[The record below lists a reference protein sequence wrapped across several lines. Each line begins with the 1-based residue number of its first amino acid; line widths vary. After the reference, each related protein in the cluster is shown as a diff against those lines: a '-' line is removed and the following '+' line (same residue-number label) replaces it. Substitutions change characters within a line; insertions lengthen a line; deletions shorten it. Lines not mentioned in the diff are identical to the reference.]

1 MDLRL
6 RGLHDIDPESVPLP
20 HGTEVVTRVDRL
32 AGERRIPQGAVGR
45 VVRVDGDSVH
55 VRVVGVGEAIY
66 ARGEVSPRKAGQLR
80 FARQREAAWSALC
93 PCVVLDAVVGS
104 QAWGL
109 ADASSDVDRRGVFV
123 LPFSWT
129 SGLAAPPAEL
139 VSADGSATYWEV
151 GKAVRQALRADPNTL
166 EVFFAPAV
174 EISDCMGQ
182 WLRDERD
189 AFVSGEIYGSF
200 GRYALSQ
207 AKKLRQSL
215 LLAEH
220 RSLLLAWLAAAPDTT
235 LDQAAVRLADATGI
249 SAPSQADRLLR
260 AREYIKQLYRSLH
273 DQALIAE
280 ANFAGLVDLA
290 QRGAAELELPRELRP
305 KNAYNLLRLIATAI
319 EWLRTGAVD
328 LAVREPLRTRLL
340 EIKSGAVPLAAVLD
354 QAEELAAELED
365 ARHSTRLP
373 ERADVTRADRLL
385 RRVREEAARR
395 WIAREPGPFGAG
407 APPCEEARWE
417 E

>member
-1 MDLRL
+1 AWTT
-6 RGLHDIDPESVPLP
+6 GLV
-20 HGTEVVTRVDRL
+20 
-32 AGERRIPQGAVGR
+32 
-45 VVRVDGDSVH
+45 
-55 VRVVGVGEAIY
+55 
-66 ARGEVSPRKAGQLR
+66 
-80 FARQREAAWSALC
+80 
-93 PCVVLDAVVGS
+93 
-104 QAWGL
+104 
-109 ADASSDVDRRGVFV
+109 
-123 LPFSWT
+123 
-129 SGLAAPPAEL
+129 APPEDL
-139 VSADGSATYWEV
+139 VSVDGSATYWSA
-151 GKAVRQALRADPNTL
+151 GKAIRQALRADPNTL
-166 EVFFAPAV
+166 EVLFAPEVAAC
-174 EISDCMGQ
+174 DRMGE
-182 WLRDERD
+182 WLLEARD
-189 AFVSGEIYGSF
+189 AFVSAEIYGSF

-290 QRGAAELELPRELRP
+290 QRGGAELELPRELRP
-305 KNAYNLLRLIATAI
+305 KNGYNLLRLIATAI